1 MSRKLVS
8 AALAVSTLVW
18 AVGVAAL
25 PVASAQSTTSVQAQ
39 ITALLAQIAQ
49 LQAQLGTS
57 STATATASYSFTKDL
72 TLGSKGADVTALQQL
87 LINKGDLT
95 AVTAPTGYFGTLTQ
109 SALAAFQSANGITPA
124 AGYFGPKTRAF
135 VNSTSVS
142 TTTTTTQTTTQTTTT
157 GTNTTGVQTTAGVT
171 APASGILV
179 SVASSN
185 PATGSL
191 ISSQGTGYGAA
202 RVPVLAVNFTAG
214 TSGGVTVSELKFHKV
229 GVLSDSSVSGAYLTQ
244 NGKVLYQYNSL
255 NQGVL
260 DFSGLSLNVPA
271 GQTVTLTMAI
281 NVSGGLSSGNTVS
294 FSLNSASDVSA
305 FDVSNNT
312 LTPAG
317 IFPVNG
323 NMFTV
328 TTVSNP
334 ALASVEIEF
343 ASVGNQVTAGTQGNL
358 VGAWT
363 FTPQN
368 SKVYLDGLN
377 FHVIGSANKGDI
389 RNVKL
394 MVNGTQVGATLV
406 TVGADGTAYFNT
418 SVTPGV
424 LNTGSNNVQVF
435 ADIMGSPSYN
445 FQFEILNGYDVNA
458 VDSQY
463 NVPVATYSQ
472 NGMNSATAV
481 TIQQGQI
488 TVTQDANTPTGNIA
502 KGQSSITLAKF
513 DVYAAGEAVK
523 VQYLPFQLVFGG
535 VNSNPNTAADAALL
549 NLVQNIS
556 IVDDAGGQVGTTIN
570 QPPSSNSL
578 MSAVGTNGLTDTAGA
593 LTGNGTLTY
602 NDSFGSSGSPINY
615 TIPANTTRVLSLRAD
630 IESLANFAT
639 VTGNLLAPAGGATNL
654 QGMISSKSGSTS
666 GANGSALSLAQ
677 SSLVVTAN
685 NALGNQS
692 VAAGVAN
699 LKIGSYSFAASS
711 AEGVNVNNVSI
722 ILSPNGASL
731 TASQVFQNLKLMVNG
746 TQLGTTAGTLNQVG
760 TYTFSGTPF
769 NVPAG
774 TTVNVDVYAD
784 TLSSATSTY
793 ATQYTPSTE
802 LSAFTGTGTVS
813 NSAISLV
820 PNTPVQGQSLYF
832 RGSALMSV
840 AADSSEPAAT
850 TLTMGST
857 GNTLAVYRFQE
868 TSNIEPVKVTDLTVT
883 DVATTTTGLASLP
896 AFNNLKL
903 WSGTTLLGTAGSA
916 VSTSGLACPAGES
929 TSTAAVSFST
939 PTSTFH
945 VSFSATTT
953 ANETYSYLLTIGTK
967 TWPTPG
973 SVSLLTASTTGDDV
987 ATTSA
992 SIAAYLNANSWYYG
1006 VTATTTGASSATV
1019 VNVTSTAAANPLPA
1033 ISPIAISGS
1042 DPLVTLVVN
1051 NSYAGQASAAQGA
1064 LTCLVPLTASAA
1076 NGTYSYSFHFANP
1089 IIVPQ
1094 GNTSLVTLKGDVG
1107 SYLGNGATDNSSHVF
1122 SLVSSTVTAL
1132 GQTSNQPTNVSGSGS
1147 GNSMKVLRSMMT
1159 VNTSPSS
1166 FTQAGKQP
1174 FQQIGSITLTAN
1186 NAGPVMLRS
1195 LNLNFSGSNVSSSAL
1210 SYFATTTVV
1219 LKGPNSIDVTTSTT
1233 NSGMGATLTGTN
1245 PVTWTFATS
1254 TTAGAS
1260 TTLVV
1265 SPGSPVTLQV
1275 WGETDEIPGL
1285 INQGESLSVTLQNT
1299 GDVAYYDSTDGTGIP
1314 LNLPANALPLTVSS
1328 FSWGTGL

>member
-49 LQAQLGTS
+49 LQAHLGTS

-87 LINKGDLT
+87 LISKGDLT

-135 VNSTSVS
+135 VNSMSVS
-142 TTTTTTQTTTQTTTT
+142 TTTTTTKTTTQTTTT
-157 GTNTTGVQTTAGVT
+157 GTNTTGAQTTSGVT

-214 TSGGVTVSELKFHKV
+214 TSGGVTVSEVKFHKV

-271 GQTVTLTMAI
+271 GQTVTLTLAI
-281 NVSGGLSSGNTVS
+281 DVSGGLSSGNTVS

-305 FDVSNNT
+305 FDVSNNA

-343 ASVGNQVTAGTQGNL
+343 SSVGNQVTAGTQGNL

-394 MVNGTQVGATLV
+394 MVNGTQVGATLA
-406 TVGADGTAYFNT
+406 TVGADGTAYFNA
-418 SVTPGV
+418 SATPGV

-523 VQYLPFQLVFGG
+523 VQYLPFQL
-535 VNSNPNTAADAALL
+535 

-570 QPPSSNSL
+570 QPPSTNSL
-578 MSAVGTNGLTDTAGA
+578 MSAVGTDGLTDTAGA

-769 NVPAG
+769 DVPAG

-850 TLTMGST
+850 TLTMGSM

-929 TSTAAVSFST
+929 TSTAAVLFST

-967 TWPTPG
+967 TYPTPG
-973 SVSLLTASTTGDDV
+973 SVSLLTASTTGDDN

-992 SIAAYLNANSWYYG
+992 SIVAYLNANSWYYG
-1006 VTATTTGASSATV
+1006 VTAATAGASSTPV
-1019 VNVTSTAAANPLPA
+1019 INVTSTAVANPLPA

-1042 DPLVTLVVN
+1042 DPLVTLAVN
-1051 NSYAGQASAAQGA
+1051 NSYAGQASAAKGA

-1147 GNSMKVLRSMMT
+1147 GNSMEVLRSMMT
-1159 VNTSPSS
+1159 VATAPSS
-1166 FTQAGKQP
+1166 FTQNGKQP
-1174 FQQIGSITLTAN
+1174 FQQVGSVTLTAN
-1186 NAGPVMLRS
+1186 NAGPVMLKS
-1195 LNLNFSGSNVSSSAL
+1195 LNLNFSGGNVTGTNLLAFTNS
-1210 SYFATTTVV
+1210 VV
-1219 LKGPNSIDVTTSTT
+1219 LKGPNSVDVTASTT
-1233 NSGMGATLTGTN
+1233 GSGMGAWTSTSSAGTASTTL
-1245 PVTWTFATS
+1245 WTFATS
-1254 TTAGAS
+1254 TTANTAS
-1260 TTLVV
+1260 STLVV
-1265 SPGSPVTLQV
+1265 SPGSPVTLQL
-1275 WGETDEIPGL
+1275 WGNTAAISG
-1285 INQGESLSVTLQNT
+1285 ITNIAESLSVTIQST
-1299 GDVAYYDSTDGTGIP
+1299 ADVAYLDSTDGTGTP
-1314 LNLPANALPLTVSS
+1314 LNLPVNAVPLTVSS
-1328 FSWGTGL
+1328 FSWASGQ